1 MRIVM
6 NADNDLEFSHMLDPE
21 MVVESR
27 DPEAAYS
34 ALQMFA
40 TAIALCSFSMLY
52 AYGSNLGVEAE
63 DITLRVRWAYAS
75 HENRIIDIDLSVH
88 WPGLPEA
95 RRDAAERAA
104 ALCTLHRTLESPPH
118 VTTHLHV

>member
-6 NADNDLEFSHMLDPE
+6 NADNDLEFTRLLEPD

-27 DPEAAYS
+27 DPDAAYS

-40 TAIALCSFSMLY
+40 TSVALCSFSMLY
-52 AYGSNLGVEAE
+52 SYGDNFGADAE
-63 DITLRVRWAYAS
+63 EIRLRVRWAYAE
-75 HENRIIDIDLSVH
+75 HENRIESIDLSIH

-95 RRDAAERAA
+95 RRTAAERAA
-104 ALCTLHRTLESPPH
+104 ALCTLHRTLEHPPH
-118 VTTHLHV
+118 VTTHLS